1 MRIIQ
6 QDNRY
11 VVAAANSYLVPPFL
25 WFRKS
30 LIYILMTRGKFQTAE
45 GIQMSQ
51 KEKKKRKKETGTI
64 EPKALILID
73 ILKQLRQIYSAV
85 KLIT

>member
-1 MRIIQ
+1 
-6 QDNRY
+6 
-11 VVAAANSYLVPPFL
+11 
-25 WFRKS
+25 
-30 LIYILMTRGKFQTAE
+30 
-45 GIQMSQ
+45 MSQ

>member
-1 MRIIQ
+1 
-6 QDNRY
+6 
-11 VVAAANSYLVPPFL
+11 
-25 WFRKS
+25 
-30 LIYILMTRGKFQTAE
+30 MTRGKFQAAK

-51 KEKKKRKKETGTI
+51 KPKKKGKETGAI

-73 ILKQLRQIYSAV
+73 ILKQLRHIYSAV

>member
-1 MRIIQ
+1 
-6 QDNRY
+6 
-11 VVAAANSYLVPPFL
+11 
-25 WFRKS
+25 
-30 LIYILMTRGKFQTAE
+30 MTRGKLQSAK

-51 KEKKKRKKETGTI
+51 KQKKGNEIGTI